1 MAEDYLSGRGKKGK
15 QSDLKRLTKEFET
28 IKKLQADLNAEKDKG
43 NKADKEA
50 LKNIANLLNLANGRV
65 DKMGQLRGKTKE
77 VYNEYKGLLD
87 VSSSITKDTNNRG
100 ALLKEANELAK
111 FQGKGTKMEADIS
124 KQMVG
129 VRKQLLN
136 TSTAEKIQSMDM
148 AGIDKEILEIEDRS
162 KDLRGESQKKVMT
175 LLGNMKT
182 QRKMLG
188 EQQDYLNMED
198 KIRDATIGK
207 LKTMSGGMR
216 QMIMAAKN
224 FAKVMLAN
232 PIFLLAAVIVGLIA
246 LMKKFVTDSLALR
259 DGLGASVTQAAS
271 LNAELQGARMEAFL
285 MGYDVNQIAGEL
297 QETFGTLEGVT
308 SENVRTLGQFEK
320 ILGIATKDAAAVARE
335 FQVMSGESFDTGLN
349 FVKTTAEL
357 AKANKVAPGMVMKD
371 IAENSEMFAE
381 FGKDGGQNL
390 AKAAVQARKL
400 GVSLGTTAKIANS
413 LLDFESSIEK
423 EMEASMMIGR
433 QLNFNRARELALSGD
448 VAGATADIVKQLGG
462 ASEIQKMNVL
472 QRRALAD
479 SIGVSVDELNRLATG
494 KVELLPPEKS
504 VEEMLL
510 DKMQQ
515 LIEALEKFKV
525 FVTDMGESIVEYYQ
539 MILNKIFGE
548 SGLGQS
554 ISNLATKLFDDIK
567 KIFGGDGTFGEKLGA
582 ALATT
587 LVSVVTSLPEILFK
601 LEVGIRNALIGIFI
615 AVTDFAGSF
624 VEGILNTLGGIFGF
638 DNIGTVVK
646 DIFIGFRDAIV
657 NVFSNILQFVID
669 MIYKVPFA
677 EKVLGEKPVIGTSAE
692 GQMNAAVGKID
703 YGSKEAMGDVAKREM
718 GDLNAEQQKQLATA
732 IQQGQVQALNDSLGE
747 KQDKQSEEMREMIMV
762 LNAIAKNTG
771 MTQQE
776 IINLTK
782 E

>member
-1 MAEDYLSGRGKKGK
+1 MALSPK
-15 QSDLKRLTKEFET
+15 QVAQLAKEQERLN
-28 IKKLQADLNAEKDKG
+28 KLQADFYAAQEAGDK
-43 NKADKEA
+43 KAVKEA
-50 LKNIANLLNLANGRV
+50 ARLMKLTNGRL
-65 DKMGQLRGKTKE
+65 DKLGNTNDE
-77 VYNEYKGLLD
+77 VNKYYNTMKKQLD
-87 VSSSITKDTNNRG
+87 VSGEITKATQNRATLLAESNVLSQLDAQAGTKSARQQELQSNAASKLFGLKQGILGITN
-100 ALLKEANELAK
+100 AEELAN
-111 FQGKGTKMEADIS
+111 ADI
-124 KQMVG
+124 
-129 VRKQLLN
+129 
-136 TSTAEKIQSMDM
+136 
-148 AGIDKEILEIEDRS
+148 AGLKSQITEIEQ
-162 KDLRGESQKKVMT
+162 ESQELNKEGAELANAYLASLTSQVEN
-175 LLGNMKT
+175 LE
-182 QRKMLG
+182 
-188 EQQDYLNMED
+188 EQQEYLQDEN
-198 KIRDATIGK
+198 KLRDATIGK
-207 LKTMSGGMR
+207 LQNMAGNMKR
-216 QMIMAAKN
+216 MIGQAKN
-224 FAKVMLAN
+224 FAKAMMAN

-246 LMKKFVTDSLALR
+246 LMKKFVTDTFALR

-271 LNAELQGARMEAFL
+271 LNKELQGARLEAMI
-285 MGYDVNQIAGEL
+285 MGYDVNAIAADLE
-297 QETFGTLEGVT
+297 ETFGTLEGVT
-308 SENVRTLGQFEK
+308 GENVRTLGQFEK
-320 ILGIATKDAAAVARE
+320 LLGIASKDAAAVARE
-335 FQVMSGESFDTGLN
+335 FQVMSGESFETGLN
-349 FVKTTAEL
+349 FVKTTASL
-357 AKANKVAPGMVMKD
+357 AQANKVAPGAVMKD

-433 QLNFNRARELALSGD
+433 QLNYNRARELALRGD

-504 VEEMLL
+504 VEEMLI

-515 LIEALEKFKV
+515 LIESLEKFQT
-525 FVTDMGESIVEYYQ
+525 FVLEFGNSLIGYYKG
-539 MILNKIFGE
+539 ILDSIFGE
-548 SGLGQS
+548 SGLGKS
-554 ISNLATKLFDDIK
+554 IADLATKLFDDIK
-567 KIFGGDGTFGEKLGA
+567 KIFGGDGSFGEKIGA

-587 LVSVVTSLPEILFK
+587 LMNVIASLPEILFK
-601 LEVGIRNALIGIFI
+601 LEVGIRNALISIFI

-624 VEGILNTLGGIFGF
+624 VEGILNTLGGLFGF

-657 NVFSNILQFVID
+657 MVFSNILQFVVD
-669 MIYKVPFA
+669 MIYKIPFA
-677 EKVLGEKPVIGTSAE
+677 ESVLGEKPVITGSTAAAE
-692 GQMNAAVGKID
+692 QKAIGKID
-703 YGSKEAMGDVAKREM
+703 YGSKEAMSDVAKREM
-718 GDLNAEQQKQLATA
+718 GDLSAEQQKQLAMA
-732 IQQGQVQALNDSLGE
+732 IQQGQVQALNDSLGD

>member
-1 MAEDYLSGRGKKGK
+1 MAETLNRD
-15 QSDLKRLTKEFET
+15 DLKNLTKEYERL
-28 IKKLQADLNAEKDKG
+28 KKLQAELNAEKSKG
-43 NKADKEA
+43 VFADKEA
-50 LKNIANLLNLANGRV
+50 IKETAKLLNLTNGRI
-65 DKMGQLRGKTKE
+65 DRMGQLRGKTKE
-77 VYNEYKGLLD
+77 VYNEYRGLYD
-87 VSSSITKDTNNRG
+87 VSSQITKETNNK
-100 ALLKEANELAK
+100 AVLLKEANTLAK
-111 FQGKGTKMEADIS
+111 FQSKGTKVEADIA

-129 VRKQLLN
+129 VRKQLLD
-136 TSTAEKIQSMDM
+136 TSTAEKIQAMDM
-148 AGIDKEILEIEDRS
+148 QDIDKNILQMEDKAKNLKGKS
-162 KDLRGESQKKVMT
+162 KEQVMAILDNMRG
-175 LLGNMKT
+175 
-182 QRKMLG
+182 QRDMMG

-198 KIRDATIGK
+198 KIREATIGK
-207 LKTMSGGMR
+207 LKSAGGGMR
-216 QMIMAAKN
+216 QMVTAAKH
-224 FAKVMLAN
+224 FGKVLLAN
-232 PIFLLAAVIVGLIA
+232 PIFLIAAVVVGIIA
-246 LMKKFVTDSLALR
+246 LMKQFVTQSLELR
-259 DGLGASVTQAAS
+259 DGLGASVTQAAK
-271 LNAELQGARMEAFL
+271 LNAELQGARMASLL
-285 MGYDVNQIAGEL
+285 MGTDVNEIAGEL
-297 QETFGTLEGVT
+297 QDTFNNLEGIT
-308 SENVRTLGQFEK
+308 SENITTLGAMNK
-320 ILGIATKDAAAVARE
+320 LLGIATKDAAAVARE
-335 FQVMSGESFDTGLN
+335 FQVMTGESFETGLN
-349 FVKTTAEL
+349 FVKTTASL
-357 AKANKVAPGMVMKD
+357 AKANDVAPGAVMKD

-381 FGKDGGQNL
+381 FGADGGENI
-390 AKAAVQARKL
+390 AKAAIQARKL
-400 GVSLGTTAKIANS
+400 GVNLATTAKIANS

-423 EMEASMMIGR
+423 EMEASLMIGK

-448 VAGATADIVKQLGG
+448 VAGATSDIVKQLGG

-494 KVELLPPEKS
+494 KVELLAPEKS
-504 VEEMLL
+504 VEEQLL

>member
-1 MAEDYLSGRGKKGK
+1 
-15 QSDLKRLTKEFET
+15 
-28 IKKLQADLNAEKDKG
+28 
-43 NKADKEA
+43 
-50 LKNIANLLNLANGRV
+50 
-65 DKMGQLRGKTKE
+65 
-77 VYNEYKGLLD
+77 
-87 VSSSITKDTNNRG
+87 
-100 ALLKEANELAK
+100 
-111 FQGKGTKMEADIS
+111 MEAC
-124 KQMVG
+124 
-129 VRKQLLN
+129 
-136 TSTAEKIQSMDM
+136 
-148 AGIDKEILEIEDRS
+148 
-162 KDLRGESQKKVMT
+162 
-175 LLGNMKT
+175 
-182 QRKMLG
+182 
-188 EQQDYLNMED
+188 
-198 KIRDATIGK
+198 
-207 LKTMSGGMR
+207 
-216 QMIMAAKN
+216 
-224 FAKVMLAN
+224 
-232 PIFLLAAVIVGLIA
+232 
-246 LMKKFVTDSLALR
+246 
-259 DGLGASVTQAAS
+259 
-271 LNAELQGARMEAFL
+271 
-285 MGYDVNQIAGEL
+285 
-297 QETFGTLEGVT
+297 
-308 SENVRTLGQFEK
+308 
-320 ILGIATKDAAAVARE
+320 
-335 FQVMSGESFDTGLN
+335 
-349 FVKTTAEL
+349 
-357 AKANKVAPGMVMKD
+357 
-371 IAENSEMFAE
+371 
-381 FGKDGGQNL
+381 
-390 AKAAVQARKL
+390 
-400 GVSLGTTAKIANS
+400 
-413 LLDFESSIEK
+413 
-423 EMEASMMIGR
+423 MMIGR

-554 ISNLATKLFDDIK
+554 ISNLDTKLFDDIK

>member
-1 MAEDYLSGRGKKGK
+1 MAETLNRD
-15 QSDLKRLTKEFET
+15 DLKNLTKEYERL
-28 IKKLQADLNAEKDKG
+28 KKLQAELNAEKSKG
-43 NKADKEA
+43 VFADKEA
-50 LKNIANLLNLANGRV
+50 IKETAKLLNLTNGRI
-65 DKMGQLRGKTKE
+65 DRMGQLRGKTKE
-77 VYNEYKGLLD
+77 VYNEYRGLYD
-87 VSSSITKDTNNRG
+87 VSSQITKETNNK
-100 ALLKEANELAK
+100 AVLLKEANTLAK
-111 FQGKGTKMEADIS
+111 FQSKGTKVEADIA

-129 VRKQLLN
+129 VRKQLLD
-136 TSTAEKIQSMDM
+136 TSTAEKIQAMDM
-148 AGIDKEILEIEDRS
+148 QDIDKNILQMEDKAKNLKGKS
-162 KDLRGESQKKVMT
+162 KEQVMAILDNMRG
-175 LLGNMKT
+175 
-182 QRKMLG
+182 QRDMMG

-198 KIRDATIGK
+198 KIREATIGK
-207 LKTMSGGMR
+207 LKSAGGGMR
-216 QMIMAAKN
+216 QMVTAAKH
-224 FAKVMLAN
+224 FGKVLLAN
-232 PIFLLAAVIVGLIA
+232 PIFLIAAVVVGIIA
-246 LMKKFVTDSLALR
+246 LMKQFVTQSLELR
-259 DGLGASVTQAAS
+259 DGLGASVTQAAK
-271 LNAELQGARMEAFL
+271 LNAELQGARMASLL
-285 MGYDVNQIAGEL
+285 MGTDVNEIAGEL
-297 QETFGTLEGVT
+297 QDTFNNLEGIT
-308 SENVRTLGQFEK
+308 SENITTLGAMNK
-320 ILGIATKDAAAVARE
+320 LLGIATKDAAAVARE
-335 FQVMSGESFDTGLN
+335 FQVMTGESFETGLN
-349 FVKTTAEL
+349 FVKTTASL
-357 AKANKVAPGMVMKD
+357 AKANDVAPGAVMKD

-381 FGKDGGQNL
+381 FGADGGENI
-390 AKAAVQARKL
+390 AKAAIQARKL
-400 GVSLGTTAKIANS
+400 GVNLATTAKIANS

-423 EMEASMMIGR
+423 EMEASLMIGK

-448 VAGATADIVKQLGG
+448 VAGATSDIVKQLGG

>member
-1 MAEDYLSGRGKKGK
+1 MAETLNRD
-15 QSDLKRLTKEFET
+15 DLKNLTKEYERL
-28 IKKLQADLNAEKDKG
+28 KKLQAELNAEKSKG
-43 NKADKEA
+43 VFADKEA
-50 LKNIANLLNLANGRV
+50 IKETAKLLNLTNGRI
-65 DKMGQLRGKTKE
+65 DRMGQLRGKTKE
-77 VYNEYKGLLD
+77 VYNEYRGLYD
-87 VSSSITKDTNNRG
+87 VSSQITKETNNK
-100 ALLKEANELAK
+100 AVLLKEANTLAK
-111 FQGKGTKMEADIS
+111 FQSKGTKVEADIA

-129 VRKQLLN
+129 VRKQLLD
-136 TSTAEKIQSMDM
+136 TSTAEKIQAMDM
-148 AGIDKEILEIEDRS
+148 QDIDKNILQMEDKAKNLKGKS
-162 KDLRGESQKKVMT
+162 KEQVMAILDNMRG
-175 LLGNMKT
+175 
-182 QRKMLG
+182 QRDMMG

-198 KIRDATIGK
+198 KIREATIGK
-207 LKTMSGGMR
+207 LKSAGGGMR
-216 QMIMAAKN
+216 QMVTAAKH
-224 FAKVMLAN
+224 FGKVLLAN
-232 PIFLLAAVIVGLIA
+232 PIFLIAAVVVGIIA
-246 LMKKFVTDSLALR
+246 LMKQFVTQSLELR
-259 DGLGASVTQAAS
+259 DGLGASVTQAAK
-271 LNAELQGARMEAFL
+271 LNAELQGARMASLL
-285 MGYDVNQIAGEL
+285 MGTDVNEIAGEL
-297 QETFGTLEGVT
+297 QDTFNNLEGIT
-308 SENVRTLGQFEK
+308 SENITTLGAMNK
-320 ILGIATKDAAAVARE
+320 LLGIATKDAAAVARE
-335 FQVMSGESFDTGLN
+335 FQVMTGESFETGLN
-349 FVKTTAEL
+349 FVKTTASL
-357 AKANKVAPGMVMKD
+357 AKANDVAPGAVMKD

-381 FGKDGGQNL
+381 FGADGGENI
-390 AKAAVQARKL
+390 AKAAIQARKL
-400 GVSLGTTAKIANS
+400 GVNLATTAKIANS

-423 EMEASMMIGR
+423 EMEASLMIGK

-448 VAGATADIVKQLGG
+448 VAGATSDIVKQLGG

-494 KVELLPPEKS
+494 KVELLAPEKS
-504 VEEMLL
+504 VEEQLL
-510 DKMQQ
+510 DKLQE
-515 LIEALEKFKV
+515 LIEAMDRFQT
-525 FVTDMGESIVEYYQ
+525 FVTDFGNSIVGYYKD
-539 MILNKIFGE
+539 ILNKIFGE